1 MIYEDNQLSE
11 LAGIFFKNLRK
22 KNRISEKELAALLK
36 VSQQQVSRYE
46 NGKTQLT
53 IVKINQYLTVFGLSW
68 GDFLEG
74 LNKEK
79 DVIYSNTN
87 LH

>member
-1 MIYEDNQLSE
+1 M
-11 LAGIFFKNLRK
+11 
-22 KNRISEKELAALLK
+22 K